1 MKTNSISKRTKLKF
15 SDPVQDIIDI
25 PRPIVALAREYPDG
39 HVIPLH
45 QHHRSQLL
53 YASSGVMTVTTV
65 RGLWVVPPLRAVW
78 VPALT
83 EHQIHASGKLSMRN
97 LYIKADTITGLPQE
111 CCVVSIPPL
120 LRELILYAVKVPP
133 LYKPKS
139 LDDRIM
145 TIILELVQTLKVAPL
160 ELPIPRDARL
170 QRIFQALTENPA
182 DNCSLEQWG
191 RKVGAASRTLARIFQ
206 SDTRMSFRQWR
217 QQIRILEALKR
228 LAGKQSVTAV
238 ALGLGYDSP
247 SAFIAMFRK
256 AMGTTPGKYFKG

>member
-1 MKTNSISKRTKLKF
+1 MKTNSIAKRTKLKF
-15 SDPVQDIIDI
+15 PDPVQDIIDI

-139 LDDRIM
+139 LDDRIL
-145 TIILELVQTLKVAPL
+145 TIILELIQTLKVAPL

-206 SDTRMSFRQWR
+206 SNTRMSFRQWR

-228 LAGKQSVTAV
+228 LAGNHSVTAV
-238 ALGLGYDSP
+238 ALDLGYDSP